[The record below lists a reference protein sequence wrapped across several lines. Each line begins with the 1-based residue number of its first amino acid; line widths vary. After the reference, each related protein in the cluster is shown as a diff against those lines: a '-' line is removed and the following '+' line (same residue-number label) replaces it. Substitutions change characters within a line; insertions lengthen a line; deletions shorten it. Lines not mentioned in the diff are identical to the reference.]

1 MKNGDC
7 CSLEKQGV
15 RIQVIMFDDKGY
27 KKKLFIKGQISIL
40 VDDSKPKCTQLSHFL
55 RTKFKGK

>member
-15 RIQVIMFDDKGY
+15 RILVIMFDKGY
-27 KKKLFIKGQISIL
+27 KKKLFIKDQISIM
-40 VDDSKPKCTQLSHFL
+40 VDDSKLKCTQLSHFL
-55 RTKFKGK
+55 KTKSKGK

>member
-15 RIQVIMFDDKGY
+15 RILVIMFDKGY
-27 KKKLFIKGQISIL
+27 KKKLFIKGQISIM
-40 VDDSKPKCTQLSHFL
+40 VDDS
-55 RTKFKGK
+55 

>member
-7 CSLEKQGV
+7 CSLEKQGM
-15 RIQVIMFDDKGY
+15 RIQVIMFDKGY

-40 VDDSKPKCTQLSHFL
+40 VDDSKLKCTQLSHFL
-55 RTKFKGK
+55 RTKSKGK